1 MPKFQDD
8 FVDWN
13 VMWKSKEL
21 KDLQKIPVHTRGW
34 CGSICGGPKVVKGM
48 VFRQHMLRLNER
60 TAPPFNEA
68 SGSRRAS
75 FPPSISLS
83 TLPVSGRRSLLD
95 FEEMEVVPFQEA
107 LEYRD
112 DRERPIDRDETDMD
126 DLSETEGLR
135 HGDQE
140 LPVMEDF
147 EREGSDEDLL
157 HRLDAETIGPPHRML
172 WSPPSHDDY
181 SDAQPDRPASFVIE
195 MSQDEYDLIR
205 RWPEPLPP
213 YLLQPIGVGNLPNPF
228 SDSDV
233 ALPLDLPLHHRAF
246 PVLALTLSGT
256 FRVPRRAV
264 ELQLQVVHSTTRDVQ
279 RISAQRARREILEE
293 YPDASDA
300 FLQKL
305 EDAVIPDRDKPYGP
319 NTLQSV

>member
-1 MPKFQDD
+1 M
-8 FVDWN
+8 
-13 VMWKSKEL
+13 
-21 KDLQKIPVHTRGW
+21 
-34 CGSICGGPKVVKGM
+34 
-48 VFRQHMLRLNER
+48 
-60 TAPPFNEA
+60 
-68 SGSRRAS
+68 
-75 FPPSISLS
+75 
-83 TLPVSGRRSLLD
+83 
-95 FEEMEVVPFQEA
+95 PFQEA

-319 NTLQSV
+319 NTLQSCLRQLGVDDSLIVHPQCMNHDCGHIFCIITRREELSSLPAVCPGCQHPCATLPMHCGCFTSAGVHCSRSWSSFSGWRSWKRRSNSVRSARRSGMWRMRR